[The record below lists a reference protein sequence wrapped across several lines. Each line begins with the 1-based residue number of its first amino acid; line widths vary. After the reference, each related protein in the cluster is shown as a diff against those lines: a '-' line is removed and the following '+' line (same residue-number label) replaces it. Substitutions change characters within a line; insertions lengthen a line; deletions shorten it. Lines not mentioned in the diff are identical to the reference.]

1 MTVVGLVPSSVGG
14 NRCREAMADV
24 ASALMVNVVAAV
36 AFAGFV
42 VGGLVLLRPRHAAAE
57 DARGRRRVSA
67 FILYVLGASF
77 TAGLSQRDLWPFAHW
92 PIVALIARPL
102 LEIPEIRAV
111 DAQGREHAVDYR
123 ALQPLALDDL
133 APWLYVHFPNLRPPL
148 RERAASHLLG
158 MIEDARQRGRRGE
171 RVGRF
176 ERVLGP
182 FTAPYF
188 LLHPKAWTS
197 AEATP
202 PEPFRRLRF
211 YRLIWVKNEGITGR
225 ELDYEYPP
233 P

>member
-1 MTVVGLVPSSVGG
+1 
-14 NRCREAMADV
+14 
-24 ASALMVNVVAAV
+24 MVNAVATL

-42 VGGLVLLRPRHAAAE
+42 IGGLVLLRPRHAAAA
-57 DARGRRRVSA
+57 DTAGRRRVSV
-67 FILYVLGASF
+67 FLLYVLGVSF

-111 DAQGREHAVDYR
+111 DERGQEHAVDYR
-123 ALQPLALDDL
+123 ALQPLGLDDA
-133 APWLYVHFPNLRPPL
+133 APWLYIHFPNLQPP
-148 RERAASHLLG
+148 RRARAAAHLLAL
-158 MIEDARQRGRRGE
+158 IEDARRRGRRGE

-182 FTAPYF
+182 LTAPYF
-188 LLHPKAWTS
+188 LLHPKAWRS
-197 AEATP
+197 MESTP
-202 PEPFRRLRF
+202 AEPFRRLRF
-211 YRLIWVKNEGITGR
+211 YRLIWIKNVGITGR